1 MTKRAAESGLEFFSA
16 WFCPYAQRAWI
27 ALEHHGLKY
36 NKVEGL
42 LPDAPCS
49 QDFKGYKKHPRL
61 LELNP
66 KGLVPTLCEDGMP
79 PVYESAV
86 CVEYIDE
93 LAQRSGGNLDRTLMP
108 GSPAERAALRLKVD
122 WINKSL

>member
-1 MTKRAAESGLEFFSA
+1 
-16 WFCPYAQRAWI
+16 
-27 ALEHHGLKY
+27 
-36 NKVEGL
+36 
-42 LPDAPCS
+42 
-49 QDFKGYKKHPRL
+49 
-61 LELNP
+61 
-66 KGLVPTLCEDGMP
+66 MP

-93 LAQRSGGNLDRTLMP
+93 LARDRSGGNLNRTLMP